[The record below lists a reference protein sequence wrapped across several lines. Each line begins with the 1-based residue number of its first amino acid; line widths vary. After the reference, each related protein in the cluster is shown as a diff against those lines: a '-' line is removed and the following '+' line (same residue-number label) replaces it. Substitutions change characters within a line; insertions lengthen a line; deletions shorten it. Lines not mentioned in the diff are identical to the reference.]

1 MDVMDMFR
9 KKFEDYRRLVDEGG
23 KEHARST
30 LMEGYPERQK
40 KNMGPFFEG
49 CSLFEGFKKA
59 APVYGSFGMEMHP
72 VDVTNNGRDAAL
84 EAHVKC
90 PFMEM
95 AREFE
100 FERPCPVI
108 CELDQEAMAL
118 AFEGLDIKILTTMAD
133 GDCACIFIYQ
143 R

>member
-1 MDVMDMFR
+1 MSVMDMFR

-23 KEHARST
+23 AEHARAV

-49 CSLFEGFKKA
+49 CTLYEGFKKA
-59 APVYGSFGMEMHP
+59 APVYGSFGMEMRP
-72 VDVTNNGRDAAL
+72 VDVSNNGRDAAL
-84 EAHVKC
+84 ELQLKC

-95 AREFE
+95 AREFGL
-100 FERPCPVI
+100 ERPCPVI
-108 CELDQEAMAL
+108 CELDMQAMVE
-118 AFEGLDIKILTTMAD
+118 AFEGLSATILTTMMD
-133 GDCACIFIYQ
+133 GACACVFMYE